1 MNIPTPNNDSEAGYI
16 AFALV
21 DGLIDL
27 LAEKDLISRRDIGA
41 LIDSVVVRLAQGNS
55 IDQNRASR
63 FLANRVKLEP

>member
-27 LAEKDLISRRDIGA
+27 LAEKDLIGRRDIGA